1 MTTIALGGSTRPHC
15 LICALLILAL
25 LGLPS
30 SVVAQ
35 ETVDKSHPLIVFMT
49 DYGAIDD
56 SVAICKGVIYST
68 APDARIVDLTHDVK
82 PYSIE
87 DGARFLYGAAPY
99 FPAGTVFLAVID
111 PGVGS
116 ARRGLVVKSRR
127 KQYFVLPDNG
137 LITEVEERDG
147 IEAVREITNVAWMLG
162 SKLSTTFHGRDVFS
176 PIAAHL
182 AHGEEWIQVGPQ
194 VPAENLQRVKITS
207 ARLGPR
213 GITGHVVAI
222 DGPFG
227 NLITDI
233 AAEDFQKLGYEH
245 RDEVSI
251 LLNDRSMSR
260 SLPMPF
266 MRTFSDVPENQPLLY
281 IDSRGRVALA
291 INKGNFAKKHNIRP
305 PASITIRKAGTD

>member
-1 MTTIALGGSTRPHC
+1 MTTINFGRSTRPHC
-15 LICALLILAL
+15 LILALLILSL
-25 LGLPS
+25 LGLQS
-30 SVVAQ
+30 LVAAQ

-49 DYGAIDD
+49 DYGTVDD
-56 SVAICKGVIYST
+56 SVAICKGVMYST

-116 ARRGLVVKSRR
+116 ARRGLVVKSKR

-137 LITEVEERDG
+137 LITQVEERDG

-162 SKLSTTFHGRDVFS
+162 RKLSTTFHGRDVFS
-176 PIAAHL
+176 PVAAHL
-182 AHGEEWIQVGPQ
+182 ALGEEWTQVGPQ
-194 VPAENLQRVKITS
+194 VPAENLHRVKISS
-207 ARLGPR
+207 AKSGSR
-213 GITGHVVAI
+213 GITGHVVAV

-227 NLITDI
+227 NLVTDI
-233 AAEDFQKLGYEH
+233 AAEDFQKVGYKH

-251 LLNDRSMSR
+251 QLNGKPMS
-260 SLPMPF
+260 LPF
-266 MRTFSDVPENQPLLY
+266 MRTFSDVAFGKPLLY
-281 IDSRGRVALA
+281 VDSRGRIALA
-291 INKGNFAKKHNIRP
+291 LNRQNFAQKYHLSP
-305 PASITIRKAGTD
+305 TVTIIIHKAATD

>member
-1 MTTIALGGSTRPHC
+1 MKTTTFGRNAGWIIH
-15 LICALLILAL
+15 ALLIVAW
-25 LGLPS
+25 LGAPS
-30 SVVAQ
+30 LVATQ
-35 ETVDKSHPLIVFMT
+35 ETGGKSHPLIVFMT
-49 DYGAIDD
+49 DYGAVDD
-56 SVAICKGVIYST
+56 SVAICKGVMYST
-68 APDARIVDLTHDVK
+68 APDARIVDLTHEVK
-82 PYSIE
+82 PYSLE

-137 LITEVEERDG
+137 LITQVEERDG

-162 SKLSTTFHGRDVFS
+162 GKLSTTFHGRDVFS
-176 PIAAHL
+176 PVAAHL
-182 AHGEEWIQVGPQ
+182 AHGEEWTQVGPQ
-194 VPAENLQRVKITS
+194 VPAENLHRVKITS
-207 ARLGPR
+207 AKLGPR

-222 DGPFG
+222 DGPYG

-245 RDEVSI
+245 RDEVKI
-251 LLNDRSMSR
+251 LLNSRSMSI
-260 SLPMPF
+260 PMPF
-266 MRTFSDVPENQPLLY
+266 MRTFSDVSENQPLLY

-305 PASITIRKAGTD
+305 PVGITIHRAGTH